1 MATASSGAFETSAY
15 DAAGSLYPNRI
26 RIEWSSSQSVANNT
40 STIYWTVKSAG
51 GSGNSY
57 HYVMTGPVTGRSG

>member
-15 DAAGSLYPNRI
+15 NVGEQYPNRI
-26 RIEWSSSQSVANNT
+26 RVEWSSSQSVANNT

-51 GSGNSY
+51 GYSPLASK
-57 HYVMTGPVTGRSG
+57 